1 MLIGKSQFLRIF
13 FLSVRDGDKTTH
25 PRLSFLAFWL
35 QAQLATLKEDW
46 VSILE
51 RSRICDTG

>member
-13 FLSVRDGDKTTH
+13 CLSIRDGDKTTYS
-25 PRLSFLAFWL
+25 RLSFLVFRL
-35 QAQLATLKEDW
+35 QVQLATLEEDS